1 MDINASDIYS
11 FYQSS
16 LGSIVK
22 RTVRQRITS
31 VVKDISNQ
39 FVCGYGYTNPYLS
52 FLNKCHTDLKIT
64 SLIPDFLDGSIT
76 EKKYEFDEKTIHEY
90 FLPLDPSSVDLVIST
105 HLLEFVDKPKSS
117 IEEIWRILKP
127 NGYFI
132 AFVPRRSGLWTRYDN
147 NPFGFGR
154 SYSTTQFKRL
164 IEDYLILEQKKSFL
178 HFPPWHHYANYK
190 FHQTIEK
197 AGNSIFPY
205 MGGLMIC
212 VCKKI
217 VYVTNKSESKKIP
230 IKNIVAT

>member
-22 RTVRQRITS
+22 RTVRHRITS
-31 VVKDISNQ
+31 VLEDISNQ
-39 FVCGYGYTNPYLS
+39 SVCGYGYTSPYLS
-52 FLNKCHTDLKIT
+52 FLKKSHAGLNVT

-76 EKKYEFDEKTIHEY
+76 EKYDFDEKTIHEY
-90 FLPLDPSSVDLVIST
+90 FLPLDPSSIDLVIST
-105 HLLEFVDKPKSS
+105 HLLEFVEKPLSS

-132 AFVPRRSGLWTRYDN
+132 ALVPRRSGLWTRYDN
-147 NPFGFGR
+147 NPFGHGR
-154 SYSTTQFKRL
+154 SYSTSQFKRL
-164 IEDYLILEQKKSFL
+164 IEDYLILDQKKSFL

-190 FHQTIEK
+190 FHQTIET
-197 AGNSIFPY
+197 ACNRIFPY

-217 VYVTNKSESKKIP
+217 VYATNKSKSKKIP
-230 IKNIVAT
+230 IKHIVAT